1 MQDAVDIITI
11 VSIKGLASGTA
22 SGSLYDQSLPL
33 TAAEAL
39 KLPDGP
45 AVYVLWRGTVPVF
58 AGFVDRFT
66 QSLSRRILGH
76 AHADGEDS
84 VTGAT
89 HFSYELTHRP
99 LTRLRVVKGALDAR
113 NLVETR
119 LSGLADLPA
128 RERPDPLFMEVTL
141 PPAARHEGA

>member
-1 MQDAVDIITI
+1 M
-11 VSIKGLASGTA
+11 ASL
-22 SGSLYDQSLPL
+22 SESLPL
-33 TAAEAL
+33 TTAEAL

-76 AHADGEDS
+76 AYADGEDS
-84 VTGAT
+84 LSGAT

-99 LTRLRVVKGALDAR
+99 ITRLRVVKGTLDAG
-113 NLVETR
+113 NIVQSQLPER
-119 LSGLADLPA
+119 LEAPA
-128 RERPDPLFMEVTL
+128 QERRDPLFSDTTL
-141 PPAARHEGA
+141 PPGSQRAYRSE